1 MSGSDRKLLSQITR
15 QYKSCSFKSYNESD
29 IHRQKL
35 SLYSFYIRHCMLEL
49 NIVLPVRGQEFSDF
63 IFDNYSMVN
72 FKTFKFVTYVKNFFN
87 SLYHKDFCWLL
98 FCKISITILISYRF
112 IFFFIVFCALIL
124 WNVRHYPVN
133 LILIQ

>member
-1 MSGSDRKLLSQITR
+1 MLWIYNFLYRLCQGQTERKLLSQITR
-15 QYKSCSFKSYNESD
+15 QYKSCSFNSYNESD

-87 SLYHKDFCWLL
+87 SLYRKDFCWLL
-98 FCKISITILISYRF
+98 FCKFWLPFWYPTDLFSFSYSL
-112 IFFFIVFCALIL
+112 FFVL
-124 WNVRHYPVN
+124 
-133 LILIQ
+133 

>member
-49 NIVLPVRGQEFSDF
+49 NIVLAVRGQEFSDF

-87 SLYHKDFCWLL
+87 SLYRKDFC
-98 FCKISITILISYRF
+98 
-112 IFFFIVFCALIL
+112 
-124 WNVRHYPVN
+124 
-133 LILIQ
+133 